1 MITVQLS
8 AKSVPQVPHQCRNFR
23 DAALTLTCTNTPKVP
38 QVPHLSS
45 YRSIRAR
52 THACL
57 SSQLGSCGTCGT
69 DTILATESEHMAT
82 TSKLPITGRTDPAKN
97 ARRAMVRPCPRCSAP
112 VLTGLDDDWC
122 AMTVAV
128 DLAPLTNHTE
138 ALALI
143 SGRHTYEVTWNGPR
157 GYHIDKRPHWHISNY
172 PAGDK
177 GYADGRRTIHA
188 EHRCDTPI
196 TTNPELPP
204 LAHHNTNSYIIPDK
218 PPF

>member
-1 MITVQLS
+1 M
-8 AKSVPQVPHQCRNFR
+8 
-23 DAALTLTCTNTPKVP
+23 
-38 QVPHLSS
+38 
-45 YRSIRAR
+45 R
-52 THACL
+52 THMPELITRKLRYLRYPTQSLLQKVSAWRPRP
-57 SSQLGSCGTCGT
+57 SCP
-69 DTILATESEHMAT
+69 S
-82 TSKLPITGRTDPAKN
+82 RTDPAKN

-157 GYHIDKRPHWHISNY
+157 GYHIDKRPIWHISNY